1 MYRDIDHELSEQT
14 SALES
19 LLNELD
25 DEMAMEGLF
34 SKPKSV
40 DQMLAKVKKNISKKC
55 KTVEDCDDMLA
66 NLKNEEE
73 KFNSALSTMKDA
85 AVQFK
90 NGEID
95 KKELK
100 NIIKPAA
107 KDLKKTC
114 NIISLKDINE
124 DTTNVTD
131 EEIQKLHDFL
141 VGTRDAINERKNELS
156 GEETAE
162 EGCWSKSSC
171 ESFVGGYLDDDI
183 AMEADIAL
191 EGLKDAMT
199 TLRNWVI
206 KFCDNMYEKCVK
218 KSKECTLN
226 DKRSLGE
233 TYAKFA
239 KKFKAISEKCKT
251 ANSEAELKKQ
261 RDEAQKNADV
271 LKEMVKKD
279 EEMLN
284 KVKKGVSRQAMGN
297 SGMHKKPASESFDIE
312 DDPYGIMMEYAYEAY
327 LEAKENYRTV
337 IACQDTCI
345 DDDIA
350 TEATVASV
358 TFSAVLALAAF
369 VDSNSRQAWRMK
381 NSEAKK
387 AIDKSIKEAKAA
399 VEAGET
405 DKAINLYKNAIKGYQ
420 GILAAVKKIP
430 KISNADVGLSKYHV
444 KDNLNSAGKT
454 AAIRYLEEKIDSCKD
469 AILKIENNKEK
480 NASSENQASE
490 SYVDDALFSL
500 DMAIE
505 GLTSNIEDDE
515 DPLEG
520 LDDALESFEQDDC
533 DFSLEPATEAAEEA
547 IAAGVMVAAYAALI
561 AIYAKVC
568 SGSSAGKEAKYIK
581 MLNKELKPK
590 LKEAKH
596 TIKVG
601 KSKHDYDMAISGC
614 NQVIAIDEKIKKSV
628 EELGREIKVSETKN
642 SDGSSSEK
650 IKKAFGVKAAATINK
665 ADDEID
671 AMKAQI
677 KIFEMKKKQKSGV
690 DDAVTEAYIA
700 GYTRA
705 LEAMEDDDDSLEGL
719 ENASESFL
727 KELL

>member
-1 MYRDIDHELSEQT
+1 MSMNYDNELREQT

-25 DEMAMEGLF
+25 NEMAMEGLF
-34 SKPKSV
+34 SKPKSA
-40 DQMLAKVKKNISKKC
+40 DQMIAKVKKNISKKC
-55 KTVEDCDDMLA
+55 KTVEDCEDMLA
-66 NLKNEEE
+66 KLKKEEE

-107 KDLKKTC
+107 NELKKTC
-114 NIISLKDINE
+114 NIISLKDINA
-124 DTTNVTD
+124 DTDNVTD

-156 GEETAE
+156 GSGDDSAAE
-162 EGCWSKSSC
+162 EGCKSKSSC
-171 ESFVGGYLDDDI
+171 ESFVGGYMDG
-183 AMEADIAL
+183 
-191 EGLKDAMT
+191 EG
-199 TLRNWVI
+199 
-206 KFCDNMYEKCVK
+206 
-218 KSKECTLN
+218 
-226 DKRSLGE
+226 
-233 TYAKFA
+233 
-239 KKFKAISEKCKT
+239 
-251 ANSEAELKKQ
+251 
-261 RDEAQKNADV
+261 
-271 LKEMVKKD
+271 
-279 EEMLN
+279 
-284 KVKKGVSRQAMGN
+284 
-297 SGMHKKPASESFDIE
+297 E
-312 DDPYGIMMEYAYEAY
+312 D
-327 LEAKENYRTV
+327 
-337 IACQDTCI
+337 
-345 DDDIA
+345 
-350 TEATVASV
+350 
-358 TFSAVLALAAF
+358 
-369 VDSNSRQAWRMK
+369 
-381 NSEAKK
+381 
-387 AIDKSIKEAKAA
+387 
-399 VEAGET
+399 T
-405 DKAINLYKNAIKGYQ
+405 D
-420 GILAAVKKIP
+420 
-430 KISNADVGLSKYHV
+430 
-444 KDNLNSAGKT
+444 
-454 AAIRYLEEKIDSCKD
+454 
-469 AILKIENNKEK
+469 
-480 NASSENQASE
+480 
-490 SYVDDALFSL
+490 
-500 DMAIE
+500 
-505 GLTSNIEDDE
+505 
-515 DPLEG
+515 
-520 LDDALESFEQDDC
+520 
-533 DFSLEPATEAAEEA
+533 LEPATEAAEEA
-547 IAAGVMVAAYAALI
+547 IAAGAMVAAYAALI

>member
-199 TLRNWVI
+199 TLRNWII
-206 KFCDNMYEKCVK
+206 KFCDNMRSKCETAAAK
-218 KSKECTLN
+218 AYKDN
-226 DKRSLGE
+226 DKHDGGATSKAYTRLAN
-233 TYAKFA
+233 T
-239 KKFKAISEKCKT
+239 FKAISEKCKT

-261 RDEAQKNADV
+261 RDEAQKNAEV

-284 KVKKGVSRQAMGN
+284 KVKKGASRQAMGN

-350 TEATVASV
+350 TEASVSSVA
-358 TFSAVLALAAF
+358 FSAVLALGALL
-369 VDSNSRQAWRMK
+369 DSNSRQAWRMK

-399 VEAGET
+399 VKAGET

-420 GILAAVKKIP
+420 GILAAVKKLP
-430 KISNADVGLSKYHV
+430 KKSNADAGLSKTLV
-444 KDNLNSAGKT
+444 KDNRDGIGKT
-454 AAIRYLEEKIDSCKD
+454 AAIGYLEDKIASCED
-469 AILKIENNKEK
+469 AILKIKNNKEK
-480 NASSENQASE
+480 NDSSENQASE
-490 SYVDDALFSL
+490 SYVDEALFSL

-520 LDDALESFEQDDC
+520 LDDALES
-533 DFSLEPATEAAEEA
+533 S
-547 IAAGVMVAAYAALI
+547 
-561 AIYAKVC
+561 
-568 SGSSAGKEAKYIK
+568 SG
-581 MLNKELKPK
+581 
-590 LKEAKH
+590 
-596 TIKVG
+596 
-601 KSKHDYDMAISGC
+601 
-614 NQVIAIDEKIKKSV
+614 
-628 EELGREIKVSETKN
+628 
-642 SDGSSSEK
+642 
-650 IKKAFGVKAAATINK
+650 
-665 ADDEID
+665 
-671 AMKAQI
+671 
-677 KIFEMKKKQKSGV
+677 
-690 DDAVTEAYIA
+690 
-700 GYTRA
+700 
-705 LEAMEDDDDSLEGL
+705 
-719 ENASESFL
+719 SFL